1 MRPLRVG
8 IQLPE
13 IERVVPWR
21 EYVAIARAAEAAGFD
36 SIWVGDHL
44 IYRDDRGAE
53 RGPYEAWALLA
64 ALAAVTTH
72 VRLGPLVACTA
83 FTPAAIL
90 AKRAATVQ
98 DISGGRLVLGL
109 GAGWNQGEFR
119 AFGIP
124 FDQRV
129 SRFEASFDV
138 IRRLLGGERVTA
150 HGPFVDLDD
159 AILLPVPQRT
169 DLMIGSN
176 SPRMLSIALPHVD
189 AWNTWFIEYGNTAE
203 GFAKLNARID
213 TATRDAGRE
222 PRDVARS
229 ACALIVLDRAL
240 GERPVPPGV
249 VAIEPPMTRIAAT
262 LRELAAAGADE
273 AILVVSP
280 ITEHSVQELGE
291 VLALLDA

>member
-13 IERVVPWR
+13 VERVVPWR
-21 EYVAIARAAEAAGFD
+21 EYAAIARAAEAAGFD

-44 IYRDDRGAE
+44 IYRDDAQVE
-53 RGPYEAWALLA
+53 RGPHEAWALLA
-64 ALAAVTTH
+64 ALAAVTTR

-83 FTPAAIL
+83 FTPPAIL

-109 GAGWNQGEFR
+109 GAGWNEREFR
-119 AFGIP
+119 AFGVP
-124 FDQRV
+124 FEQRV

-138 IRRLLGGERVTA
+138 IRRLLAGERVTA
-150 HGPFVDLDD
+150 HGRFVDLDD
-159 AILLPVPQRT
+159 AVLLPVPRPT

-189 AWNTWFIEYGNTAE
+189 AWNTWFIEYGNTPE
-203 GFAKLNARID
+203 GFATLNARVD
-213 TATRDAGRE
+213 AAARDAGRD
-222 PRDVARS
+222 PRDVTRS
-229 ACALIVLDRAL
+229 ACALIVLDRAA

-249 VAIEPPMTRIAAT
+249 VAIEPPMSRIAAA
-262 LRELAAAGADE
+262 LGDLAAAGAHE
-273 AILVVSP
+273 VILVVSP
-280 ITEHSVQELGE
+280 ITERSVRDLGE